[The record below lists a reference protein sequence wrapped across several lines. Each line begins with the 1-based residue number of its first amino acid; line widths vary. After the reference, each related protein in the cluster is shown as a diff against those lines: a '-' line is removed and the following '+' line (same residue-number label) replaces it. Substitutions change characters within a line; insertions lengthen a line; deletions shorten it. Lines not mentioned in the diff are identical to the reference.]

1 MSPEIRDKVFSRNQ
15 YRCEV
20 CGLHVQHY
28 NTCQIAHSIKS
39 GKGSENHIMAYI
51 WEKYQKDR
59 SRKWVNDFILDN
71 PLNLSGVC
79 SLKCND
85 SKNIFFK
92 PIERDLLIDEIIEKT
107 DCLNTGRVY

>member
-1 MSPEIRDKVFSRNQ
+1 MNSEIRDSVFTRNN

-28 NTCQIAHSIKS
+28 NTMQVAHKIKS
-39 GKGSENHIMAYI
+39 GKGSELHIMVYI
-51 WEKYQKDR
+51 WEKYRKDR

-71 PLNLSGVC
+71 ELNLSGVC

-92 PIERDLLIDEIIEKT
+92 PLERDALIDKIIEET
-107 DCLNTGRVY
+107 NCLKEGAY